1 MRYFRIAA
9 TAALLI
15 GLFLA
20 DARAGPTSP
29 EVASSTTCSPNAL
42 SEVFGGQLKLQSID
56 RFGCVG
62 GWAFI
67 WATVGIGAQEIGV
80 TEVVRFSPSASRWSI
95 VSRLKWC
102 KPALLPELVYR
113 QGCFS
118 N

>member
-1 MRYFRIAA
+1 MRYFRVAA

-15 GLFLA
+15 GLVLA
-20 DARAGPTSP
+20 DARAGPTSSGP
-29 EVASSTTCSPNAL
+29 ASSAACTPKAL
-42 SEVFGGQLKLQSID
+42 SGAFGGQLKLQSID
-56 RFGCVG
+56 NFGCAG

-67 WATVGIGAQEIGV
+67 WATVGTGPQEIGV
-80 TEVVRFSPSASRWSI
+80 TEVVRFSPSASRWSV